1 MNNKHTFIAAMVLVA
16 MPFLDAAARPATRVA
31 YMCHY
36 TDQFYTR
43 HAGDCSPANET
54 IQLVGGSKTIQIEKA
69 ANCADNTESYR
80 HVAFT
85 VMTGEAQISAAANPG
100 VVYSPTSHTLPATE
114 RASFTAA
121 PPIVVNYKEHGCA
134 SATFTIK
141 DMVQ

>member
-36 TDQFYTR
+36 TGPSYGTHYGECF
-43 HAGDCSPANET
+43 PLNET
-54 IQLVGGSKTIQIEKA
+54 IQLVGGSKTIQIEKGLD
-69 ANCADNTESYR
+69 CADNTESYR
-80 HVAFT
+80 HVTFT
-85 VMTGEAQISAAANPG
+85 VMTGEAEISAAANPG

-121 PPIVVNYKEHGCA
+121 PPIVVNYKEHACA
-134 SATFTIK
+134 PATFTIK